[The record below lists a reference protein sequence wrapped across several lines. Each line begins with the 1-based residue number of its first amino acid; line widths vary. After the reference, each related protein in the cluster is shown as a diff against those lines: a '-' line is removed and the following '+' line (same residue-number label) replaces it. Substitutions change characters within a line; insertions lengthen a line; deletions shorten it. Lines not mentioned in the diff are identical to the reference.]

1 MMLSKAQTDEIF
13 GKYGIELTDEQYSRL
28 AVYSDLLVEWNEKIN
43 LTAIT
48 DPEGITVKHF
58 FDSIY
63 PFTLFELKEG
73 SSLIDVGTGAGF
85 PSCPLKIYRDDI
97 KLTLLDS
104 LNKRVNF
111 LKELSEKAQ
120 LDAHCIHGR
129 AEEAGRNADLREK
142 FDCACAR
149 AVANLT
155 ELSEYCLPFVK
166 KGGIFAALKGSGGE
180 EELEEAR
187 NAIKILGGKVE
198 KAEKYSLPNGD
209 GRTLI
214 IIRKVTSTPPKYPRN
229 KGQMKKR
236 PLSSGGRLGS

>member
-48 DPEGITVKHF
+48 DSEGITVKHF

-120 LDAHCIHGR
+120 LDAQCIHGR
-129 AEEAGRNADLREK
+129 AEEAGRNADLREQ

-214 IIRKVTSTPPKYPRN
+214 IIRKVASTPPKYPRN

-236 PLSSGGRLGS
+236 PLRTG